1 MQLLYAFL
9 LVSFV
14 VCISA
19 TSTKENEAGGQ
30 DQQDK
35 ASKTP
40 NSASPG
46 GSNSKLDKAT
56 ASKAMMLSST
66 FSLKLTALATIITN
80 IVLNF
85 M

>member
-1 MQLLYAFL
+1 MPFTFL
-9 LVSFV
+9 LVSLV

-30 DQQDK
+30 GQQDK

-46 GSNSKLDKAT
+46 GSDSKLDKAT
-56 ASKAMMLSST
+56 ASKAVMLSST
-66 FSLKLTALATIITN
+66 SSLGLTALTTIITN
-80 IVLNF
+80 IVLHS